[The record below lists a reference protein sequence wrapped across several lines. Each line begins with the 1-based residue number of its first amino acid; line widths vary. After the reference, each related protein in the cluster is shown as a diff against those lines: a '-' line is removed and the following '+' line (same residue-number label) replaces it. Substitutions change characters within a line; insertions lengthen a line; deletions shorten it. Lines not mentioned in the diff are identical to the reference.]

1 MVSDT
6 VPQLC
11 QDNVTFVVSTSKLEH
26 TSDVTGD
33 DNGEW
38 GRPSGYATKLTSPK
52 RNLNMT

>member
-1 MVSDT
+1 MVSDA

-26 TSDVTGD
+26 KSDVTGD

-38 GRPSGYATKLTSPK
+38 GRPSGYATKLASP
-52 RNLNMT
+52 